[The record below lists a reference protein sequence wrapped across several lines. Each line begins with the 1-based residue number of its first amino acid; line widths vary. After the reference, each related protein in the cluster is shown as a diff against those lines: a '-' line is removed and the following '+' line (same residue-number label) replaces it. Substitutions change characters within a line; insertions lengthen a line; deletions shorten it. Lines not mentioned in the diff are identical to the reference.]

1 MSLRGLRGGDSPPA
15 SPLLGALLATAVQH
29 PVRVIATWLLLL
41 AVAGFG
47 VARLRIDTT
56 TDSVL
61 DRSDPAWNYYQES
74 LETFGGDEVVTVAL
88 PSSTAFDPRT
98 LAAVISLSAELEELP
113 GVRRVDS
120 LATVPLVRVAGDGA
134 VDLSSALD
142 AGVPRSQRERREFG
156 AMVMSDRIARG
167 SLVSHDGRVV
177 ALNVW
182 LDSDGGTPVHEVLA
196 GIRAAVE
203 APAVWVSGVPVYR
216 EEVNT
221 RLSREILTFVPITL
235 ATIAVLLYLAFGT
248 LRAVAMPLAV
258 SAAGTWLAVGVMGA
272 VGRPF
277 TLSTMILPTVLL
289 ALGCAYAMHLLTAA
303 RAVTSRSELQAR
315 LAPVMRPV
323 ALSGL
328 TTTIGFLALAAVRIQ
343 AVQELGTLGGVG
355 VLCVSGAV
363 LSLGPAVLALW
374 PLHREAPHVERFL
387 LSRFQPRLLGWASR
401 SGIAILAG
409 WVVFLVAFSTGLP
422 RIVVN
427 NDVTRWFPPGS
438 EVRDDYDAIRE
449 RLAGISPMNVV
460 IEAPTGR
467 SVVEPAV
474 VKAIDELTAYLETL
488 FGVGRALSF
497 TDPLRQL
504 HASFMS
510 VGATEHGIDALP
522 ASAAAISQY
531 LLLLDGVELMEDVLT
546 FDRDRASIVI
556 LANENGSR
564 ELMEVARLAE
574 AWWAEHG
581 VPEFRART
589 TGIMFEFA
597 RSADEIAFG
606 QVRGLTLAFAGI
618 GLVLALIFRWP
629 ALVIAALIPN
639 AVPLVVVF
647 GFMGFAGV
655 RLDAGMVTLGTLGL
669 GIAVDDTIH
678 VIEAFRDE
686 RSRLDDPMRA
696 LDAGFRRVLPPLFY
710 TSIAVSVGF
719 AVLALSGFTVVRSLG
734 VITPAMIMLC
744 FVADV
749 TLLPSLLLR
758 LRVTRT

>member
-1 MSLRGLRGGDSPPA
+1 MNLRGLRGGVTPPA
-15 SPLLGALLATAVQH
+15 SPLLDALLAAAVQH
-29 PVRVIATWLLLL
+29 PARVIAVWLLLL
-41 AVAGFG
+41 AVAGSG

-61 DRSDPAWNYYQES
+61 DRGDPAWGYYQKS

-88 PSSTAFDPRT
+88 PSAAAFDPRT
-98 LAAVISLSAELEELP
+98 LAEVISLSAELEGLP

-120 LATVPLVRVAGDGA
+120 LATVPLVRVLGDGT

-142 AGVPRSQRERREFG
+142 AGVPRSQQERREFG
-156 AMVMSDRIARG
+156 AMVTSDRIARG
-167 SLVSHDGRVV
+167 SLVSQDGRVV

-182 LDSDGGTPVHEVLA
+182 LDSEGDTPVHEVLA
-196 GIRAAVE
+196 DIRAAVE
-203 APAVWVSGVPVYR
+203 GSAVWMSGVPVYR
-216 EEVNT
+216 EGVNT
-221 RLSREILTFVPITL
+221 RLSREILTFVPITV
-235 ATIAVLLYLAFGT
+235 ATIAVLLYLAFAT
-248 LRAVAMPLAV
+248 LRAVVMPLAV
-258 SAAGTWLAVGVMGA
+258 SAAGAWLAVGVLGA

-303 RAVTSRSELQAR
+303 RAVTSRSDLQAR

-328 TTTIGFLALAAVRIQ
+328 TTTIGFLALGAVRIQ

-355 VLCVSGAV
+355 VLCVVGAV
-363 LSLGPAVLALW
+363 LSLGPAALALW
-374 PLHREAPHVERFL
+374 PLESEASQIERLL
-387 LSRFQPRLLGWASR
+387 LSRFRPRLLGWASG
-401 SGIAILAG
+401 SSIVILAG
-409 WVVFLVAFSTGLP
+409 WLVLLVAFSIGLP

-427 NDVTRWFPPGS
+427 NDVTRWFPSGS
-438 EVRDDYDAIRE
+438 KVRDDYDAIRE

-467 SVVEPAV
+467 SVIEPAV
-474 VKAIDELTAYLETL
+474 VKAVDELTAYLETL

-497 TDPLRQL
+497 SDPLRQL
-504 HASFMS
+504 HAGFTSA
-510 VGATEHGIDALP
+510 GASEHGVGVLP
-522 ASAAAISQY
+522 ESVEVIAQY
-531 LLLLDGVELMEDVLT
+531 LLLLDGVELMEDVLS
-546 FDRDRASIVI
+546 FDRGRASIVI

-606 QVRGLTLAFAGI
+606 QVRGLVLAFAGI

-629 ALVIAALIPN
+629 ALVVIALIPN

-647 GFMGFAGV
+647 GLMGFAGI

-669 GIAVDDTIH
+669 GVAVDDTIH
-678 VIEAFRDE
+678 LIEAFRDE
-686 RSRLDDPMRA
+686 RPRLGDSVCA
-696 LDAGFRRVLPPLFY
+696 LDAGFQRVLPPLLY

-744 FVADV
+744 FVANV

-758 LRVTRT
+758 VRATRT